1 MGWDL
6 TCNHPAIKARTWSG
20 AGGGASVQ
28 SDVGLS
34 GALRLRVVTLDLLLL
49 LLEPRQAVLS
59 VGVGRRGGHQQG
71 LLGGRGG
78 RRQVQGSDLLGHQL
92 LLDLVNEHQV
102 IQLKGLTGHA
112 QQTTATVCECHSRPR
127 DIRQR
132 GKSGAAVRS
141 CLICSVAVPN
151 GGKDIHT
158 WKQTAGQV

>member
-1 MGWDL
+1 MQ
-6 TCNHPAIKARTWSG
+6 R
-20 AGGGASVQ
+20 
-28 SDVGLS
+28 DVRLS

-49 LLEPRQAVLS
+49 LLGQAVLR

-112 QQTTATVCECHSRPR
+112 QQTTGTVCECHSWPCNY
-127 DIRQR
+127 DNV
-132 GKSGAAVRS
+132 GKQGAAARS
-141 CLICSVAVPN
+141 RLIWSVAVLN
-151 GGKDIHT
+151 SGKDIHT
-158 WKQTAGQV
+158 WKHTAKR